1 MLKKESELLYLFAV
15 KPWQAYLESELKAL
29 YGTNSRSYTRS
40 FLEKYVSE
48 GIIKTEHVGKFTT
61 YKLDLGSLKARA
73 YAGAVLELHGWKS
86 KVPDM
91 RKLIE
96 KMPYASYTMLITGS
110 YAKGSQHSK
119 SDLDVVIIIEDAC
132 EPKKVRAEL
141 RLESELSIPHVHL
154 YVFRNSE
161 FIEMLR
167 NQEANYGKEIIKN
180 FLILSQGQ
188 TFLKLVYEAMKNGF
202 NGTDLSPQGRK

>member
-15 KPWQAYLESELKAL
+15 KPWQAYMESELKDL

-40 FLEKYVSE
+40 FLEKYVRE
-48 GIIKTEHVGKFTT
+48 GILKTEHVNKFTT
-61 YKLDLGSLKARA
+61 YKLDLSSPKARA
-73 YAGAVLELHGWKS
+73 YAGAVLELHGWRS

-91 RKLIE
+91 CKLIE
-96 KMPYASYTMLITGS
+96 KMPYANGIILITGS
-110 YAKGSQHSK
+110 YAKGSQHGK
-119 SDLDVVIIIEDAC
+119 SDIDIVIVIEDAC
-132 EPKKVRAEL
+132 EPKKVKAEL
-141 RLESELSIPHVHL
+141 KLESELSIPPVHL

-188 TFLKLVYEAMKNGF
+188 TFLKLVHEAMNNGF
-202 NGTDLSPQGRK
+202 NGTDLSSPS